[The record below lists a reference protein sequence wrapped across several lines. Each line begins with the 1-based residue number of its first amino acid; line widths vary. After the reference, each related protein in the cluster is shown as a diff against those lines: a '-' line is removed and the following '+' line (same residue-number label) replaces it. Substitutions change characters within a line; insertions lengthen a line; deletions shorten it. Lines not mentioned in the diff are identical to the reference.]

1 MSRKPNAIIFGGLNT
16 CSRALAALLVPADGA
31 ERLVEHLRIVDK
43 YSVAPPTTYLGSV
56 FPEVLKQP
64 NVEYRQANLTVASTV
79 SSCFEPPAGQ
89 APYDYVFDFTGEIQ
103 WDRPEAVQ
111 ITHTFKIARLI
122 GLEAARRKVP
132 AYVRIQHPFY
142 QCKES
147 GSHDEKED
155 VKPEGV
161 MGTWWHETLRAL
173 GAIPDLNLVIVRTA
187 LPYGPYVN
195 YHAVVPFI
203 AVAAC
208 YGYLKQPMKAVNS
221 PGKYP
226 SHTVHVD
233 DIAGAMWACAEWMA
247 KIGRKEADAIAG
259 EEIPFKN
266 EKSKV
271 DEVEGMVPHNQKVIA
286 PLFNIEDDSKVTLV
300 ELGNVIAS
308 YFGTTFDFHNFVT
321 NMAAKF
327 RLEDVIEDINE
338 VHVSTWTKMI
348 TTSNPPVPNTQFSS
362 YMDVYCLKKR
372 VVAFSADKIKNVVG
386 YTLKRPHFNHETVG
400 EMVEKLKAEH
410 SWPNNDP

>member
-1 MSRKPNAIIFGGLNT
+1 MSKKPNAIIFGGLNT
-16 CSRALAALLVPADGA
+16 CSRALAGLLVPTDGS

-43 YSVAPPTTYLGSV
+43 YSVAPATTYLGSV

-64 NVEYRQANLTVASTV
+64 NVQYRQANLTVASTV
-79 SSCFEPPAGQ
+79 ASCFEPPAGQ
-89 APYDYVFDFTGEIQ
+89 DPYDYVFDFAGEIQ
-103 WDRPEAVQ
+103 WDRSEAVQ

-122 GLEAARRKVP
+122 ALEAARRKVA

-155 VKPEGV
+155 VKPEGA

-173 GAIPDLNLVIVRTA
+173 GAIPDLNLVVVRTA

-195 YHAVVPFI
+195 YLAVIPFI

-266 EKSKV
+266 EKSKA

-338 VHVSTWTKMI
+338 VHVSTWTTMI

-362 YMDVYCLKKR
+362 YMDVYNLKKR
-372 VVAFSADKIKNVVG
+372 VIAFNADKIKNVVG
-386 YTLKRPHFNHETVG
+386 YKLKRPYFNHETIG

-410 SWPNNDP
+410 SWPNNGP

>member
-1 MSRKPNAIIFGGLNT
+1 MSKKPNAIIFGGLNT
-16 CSRALAALLVPADGA
+16 CSRTLAALLVTPDGG

-56 FPEVLKQP
+56 FPQVLKQP
-64 NVEYRQANLTVASTV
+64 NVQYRQANLTFASNV
-79 SSCFEPPAGQ
+79 KSCFEPPEGQ
-89 APYDYVFDFTGEIQ
+89 DPYTYVFDFAGEVQ
-103 WDRPEAVQ
+103 WDRPEAVH
-111 ITHTFKIARLI
+111 ITHTFKVARLI
-122 GLEAARRKVP
+122 GLEAARRKVA
-132 AYVRIQHPFY
+132 AYVRIQHPMY
-142 QCKES
+142 NTKES

-161 MGTWWHETLRAL
+161 MGTWWHETMRAL

-195 YHAVVPFI
+195 YLSVIPFI

-247 KIGRKEADAIAG
+247 KLGRKEADAIAG

-266 EKSKV
+266 DKSKV
-271 DEVEGMVPHNQKVIA
+271 NEVEGMVPHNQKVIA
-286 PLFNIEDDSKVTLV
+286 PLFNIEDDSKVTLF
-300 ELGNVIAS
+300 ELGTISAS
-308 YFGTTFDFHNFVT
+308 YFGTSFDFHNFVT
-321 NMAAKF
+321 NLAAKF

-338 VHVSTWTKMI
+338 VHVTTWTEMI
-348 TTSNPPVPNTQFSS
+348 TTSHPPIPNTQFSS
-362 YMDVYCLKKR
+362 YMDVYNLRKR
-372 VVAFSADKIKNVVG
+372 VIAFSADKIKNVVG
-386 YTLKRPHFNHETVG
+386 YRLKRPHFDHESIG
-400 EMVEKLKAEH
+400 DMIDKLKAEH
-410 SWPNNDP
+410 SWPINDP